1 MIHVTL
7 IDADGRRHPLSGRA
21 GKSLMLVATRGGVE
35 SIAADCGG
43 VLTCA
48 TCHVFID
55 SAWAGRLPPPAA
67 DEDAMLD
74 MTATP
79 RQPGSRLSCQIR
91 LEAGLDGLVARV
103 PATQY

>member
-7 IDADGRRHPLSGRA
+7 IDADGRPHQVSGRA
-21 GKSLMLVATRGGVE
+21 GKSLMQVATRGGVE

-48 TCHVFID
+48 TCHVVVD
-55 SAWAGRLPPPAA
+55 PAWADCLPPPAA

-91 LEAGLDGLVARV
+91 LETGLDGMVVSV

>member
-7 IDADGRRHPLSGRA
+7 IDADGRSHQVSGRA
-21 GKSLMLVATRGGVE
+21 GKSLMQVATRGGVE

-48 TCHVFID
+48 TCHVVVD
-55 SAWAGRLPPPAA
+55 PAWAGRLPAPAA

-79 RQPGSRLSCQIR
+79 RQAGSRLSCQIQ
-91 LEAGLDGLVARV
+91 LEAGLDGLVVRV